1 MATRTSVTD
10 DEVTGN
16 RVILREGDE
25 VVFQIPVS
33 GVTSGIT
40 GTPTMKF
47 MKPNTGTDLSSTYLT
62 GSMSIIGT
70 YTIQTKQTQNLK
82 AGEWIISV
90 KATIDGLT
98 YTCKVI
104 PLLVKREGD
113 V

>member
-1 MATRTSVTD
+1 MATKTSVVD
-10 DEVTGN
+10 DEVTGD

-40 GTPTMKF
+40 SPTMKF
-47 MKPNTGTDLSSTYLT
+47 MKPGTGTDLSGTYLT

-82 AGEWIISV
+82 AGEWVISI
-90 KATIDGLT
+90 KATIDGLS